1 HNNIGL
7 VLAQS
12 DEDDKATAEFREAIR
27 LYPDYA
33 EAHANLGATLIPTDV
48 EQAIVELEKAVAL
61 QPASVKA
68 QFNLAEAYGRSPR
81 YGSAKQ
87 IEQLRKVMSIS
98 PTFAS
103 GHLALGKALLQDG
116 KVPEALT
123 ELQEAV
129 RLEPQSG
136 ESHYQL
142 GLALARAGKQQEAAG
157 EAQKGRELSAAEE
170 RNRNASLDITEGRAA
185 LERGE
190 LEQAAT
196 KFRHALKLQPDSA
209 EAQRYLGIALQKQ
222 GDNSSTSA
230 VESEPS
236 ATPDLSQLPE
246 NPTPPILKVPAGE
259 DDSAKLAEF
268 EGYIREQKF
277 QEVEPMLASY
287 VIEHP
292 RSSWGWYAYG
302 YTLFA
307 EKKLGASIQ
316 ALAKSLQ
323 LDLRNTEA
331 HKILG
336 RDLMMIGRFDAAQT
350 EFEQGIRY
358 DPKSAEM
365 HYNLGK
371 LFSIQDNWQPARK
384 ELKESLRIDPSYMEA
399 LDALGF
405 AQEALGDNAGAV
417 ASYQKA
423 IALNEER
430 H

>member
-1 HNNIGL
+1 
-7 VLAQS
+7 
-12 DEDDKATAEFREAIR
+12 
-27 LYPDYA
+27 
-33 EAHANLGATLIPTDV
+33 
-48 EQAIVELEKAVAL
+48 
-61 QPASVKA
+61 
-68 QFNLAEAYGRSPR
+68 
-81 YGSAKQ
+81 
-87 IEQLRKVMSIS
+87 
-98 PTFAS
+98 
-103 GHLALGKALLQDG
+103 
-116 KVPEALT
+116 
-123 ELQEAV
+123 
-129 RLEPQSG
+129 SG

-142 GLALARAGKQQEAAG
+142 GLALARAGKQQEAAA

-170 RNRNASLDITEGRAA
+170 RNQNASLDITEGRAA

-209 EAQRYLGIALQKQ
+209 EAQRYLGIALRKQ
-222 GDNSSTSA
+222 GENSSNSA
-230 VESEPS
+230 VGSEPS
-236 ATPDLSQLPE
+236 ATQDLSQLPE
-246 NPTPPILKVPAGE
+246 NPTPPILKVPATGE
-259 DDSAKLAEF
+259 DDSSKLAEV

-277 QEVEPMLASY
+277 QEVEPMLAGY

-292 RSSWGWYAYG
+292 KSSWGWYAYG

-323 LDLRNTEA
+323 LDLRNAEA

-371 LFSIQDNWQPARK
+371 LFSIQDNWQPARR
-384 ELKESLRIDPSYMEA
+384 ELEESLRIDPSYVEA
-399 LDALGF
+399 VDALGF

-423 IALNEER
+423 SALNEGR
-430 H
+430 HG